1 MDKKEKNSLQKI
13 ERERERRDEKP
24 LSTTFDKTRRTSPSS
39 LSLFSSLLFSSLLS
53 LSSLV
58 GGAMNERERD
68 EELIAEQ
75 VKQLLLG
82 GGTNNNNNKNNGDD
96 DFESESESE
105 SAEEEATISMRDYV
119 EGLDISTGLSSS
131 ASSVLEASKELAILI
146 Q

>member
-39 LSLFSSLLFSSLLS
+39 LSLLFSSLLS